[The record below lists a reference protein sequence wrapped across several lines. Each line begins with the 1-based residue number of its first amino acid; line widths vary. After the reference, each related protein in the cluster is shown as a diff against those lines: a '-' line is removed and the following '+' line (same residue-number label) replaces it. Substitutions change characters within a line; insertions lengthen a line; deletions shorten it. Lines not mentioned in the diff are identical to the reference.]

1 MLKVTQSQKFQ
12 TALGNISVFK
22 GSLIEAQAFEAG
34 DFLII
39 FLRFWVFWGSFS
51 FKTFSDKKTLMMVSF
66 FLRKWITAR
75 TH

>member
-39 FLRFWVFWGSFS
+39 FLRFWVF
-51 FKTFSDKKTLMMVSF
+51 
-66 FLRKWITAR
+66 
-75 TH
+75 